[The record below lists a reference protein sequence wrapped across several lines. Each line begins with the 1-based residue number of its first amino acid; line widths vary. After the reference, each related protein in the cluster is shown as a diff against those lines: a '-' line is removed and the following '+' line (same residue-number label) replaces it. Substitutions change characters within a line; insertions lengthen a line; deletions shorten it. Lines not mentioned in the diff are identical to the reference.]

1 MNRIFILIA
10 LSLIFMM
17 CVAPAS
23 VFADYEGASSWAV
36 PELDKAAGYGLI
48 TDRVM
53 DDVSEDVTREEFA
66 EIVVRMYEL
75 FTGKEA
81 EAGDVSF
88 TDTANKEILKAANTG
103 MVLGVGDGKFAPG
116 NLVTR
121 EQMAVILLR
130 ILKVMNPAAD
140 FSADGAER
148 FADDNM
154 ISAYARDGV
163 YYSSKNGLLRGVGDN
178 KFNPKGY
185 SSREAAII
193 ICLRAYELYK
203 QASVPQ
209 TPVSQQGPQAGPVFT
224 NGILEQNIEKLDS
237 YRRIIRTVT
246 AATATTS
253 KWESIKE
260 FAYIKNPISRY
271 MKLDFPDSGSSYLEE
286 IIIGG
291 KMWNRDSKDGV
302 WTEWNEWYAEK
313 PATLEYDLSTQP
325 YPINYGKLTYTEVCT
340 EKING
345 INCIKYTVSGTYSEE
360 FTDERTGSKYPITL
374 SASGTIW
381 IADDAAIKTA
391 IIRQR
396 IKVNIDII
404 YNTEKAV
411 HAVSEDVIEDDVM
424 DVNSVKIEPPPNAI
438 IGN

>member
-1 MNRIFILIA
+1 MRKIFILIA
-10 LSLIFMM
+10 LCLIFVMRM
-17 CVAPAS
+17 APAS

-36 PELDKAAGYGLI
+36 PELDKAAGCGLI

-53 DDVSEDVTREEFA
+53 DDVSRNVTREEFA

-88 TDTANKEILKAANTG
+88 TDTANKEIHKAANMG
-103 MVLGVGDGKFAPG
+103 LVLGVGDGKFAPG

-130 ILKVMNPAAD
+130 TLKTMNPAAD
-140 FSADGAER
+140 FSTDGAEK

-154 ISAYARDGV
+154 ISEYARDGV
-163 YYSSKNGLLRGVGDN
+163 YYCSKNNLLKGVGAN

-193 ICLRAYELYK
+193 VCLRAYELYK

-209 TPVSQQGPQAGPVFT
+209 TPAMQQGPQAGPVFT
-224 NGILEQNIEKLDS
+224 NEALEQNIERLDS
-237 YRRIIRTVT
+237 YRRIIRTIT
-246 AATATTS
+246 PATATAS
-253 KWESIKE
+253 KWETIKE
-260 FAYIKNPISRY
+260 FAYIKNPVSRY

-291 KMWNRDSKDGV
+291 IMWNRDSKDGV
-302 WTEWNEWYAEK
+302 WTEWNEWYADK
-313 PATLEYDLSTQP
+313 PTAFEYDLSTQS
-325 YPINYGKLTYTEVCT
+325 YPINYGKLTYTEAGT
-340 EKING
+340 ENING

-360 FTDERTGSKYPITL
+360 FTDERSGSKYPITL

-396 IKVNIDII
+396 IKLNTDII
-404 YNTEKAV
+404 YDVEKAM

-424 DVNSVKIEPPPNAI
+424 DINSVKIEPPPNAI
-438 IGN
+438 KGN

>member
-1 MNRIFILIA
+1 MNKTLILIA
-10 LSLIFMM
+10 LCLIFMM
-17 CVAPAS
+17 CMVPAS

-36 PELDKAAGYGLI
+36 PELDKAAGCGLI

-53 DDVSEDVTREEFA
+53 SDVSGNVTREEFA

-75 FTGKEA
+75 STGKKA
-81 EAGDVSF
+81 EAGNANF
-88 TDTANKEILKAANTG
+88 TDTTNEEILKAANMG
-103 MVLGVGDGKFAPG
+103 MVLGAGGKFSPD

-121 EQMAVILLR
+121 EQMAAILLR
-130 ILKVMNPAAD
+130 ALKVINPEAD
-140 FSADGAER
+140 FSTDGAEK

-163 YYSSKNGLLRGVGDN
+163 YYCSKNNLLKGVGGN
-178 KFNPKGY
+178 KFNPQGN

-193 ICLRAYELYK
+193 VCLRSYELYK
-203 QASVPQ
+203 QASVPR
-209 TPVSQQGPQAGPVFT
+209 TPASQQGPQAGPGFT
-224 NGILEQNIEKLDS
+224 NVDLEQNIEKLDS
-237 YRRIIRTVT
+237 YRRIIRTIT
-246 AATATTS
+246 PATATTK
-253 KWESIKE
+253 KWETIKE

-286 IIIGG
+286 IIIGS
-291 KMWNRDSKDGV
+291 KMWNRDSKDGA

-313 PATLEYDLSTQP
+313 PAALEYDLSTQP
-325 YPINYGKLTYTEVCT
+325 YPINYAKLTYTEAGT

-345 INCIKYTVSGTYSEE
+345 INCIKYTVSGIYSDE
-360 FTDERTGSKYPITL
+360 FSDERSGSKYPITL

-381 IADDAAIKTA
+381 IADYAAIKTA

-396 IKVNIDII
+396 IKVNTDII
-404 YNTEKAV
+404 YSTEKAI

-424 DVNSVKIEPPPNAI
+424 DINSVKIIPPLNAI

>member
-1 MNRIFILIA
+1 MKKTFVLIA
-10 LSLIFMM
+10 LSLIFVM
-17 CVAPAS
+17 CMAPAA
-23 VFADYEGASSWAV
+23 VIADYEGASSWAV
-36 PELDKAAGYGLI
+36 PELDKAAGCGLI

-53 DDVSEDVTREEFA
+53 GDVSGNVTREEFA

-88 TDTANKEILKAANTG
+88 TDTANKEIYKAANMG
-103 MVLGVGDGKFAPG
+103 MVLGVGDGKFAPD
-116 NLVTR
+116 NPVTR

-130 ILKVMNPAAD
+130 TMKAMNPAAD
-140 FSADGAER
+140 FSADGAEK

-193 ICLRAYELYK
+193 ICLRAYEMYK
-203 QASVPQ
+203 QSSVPQ
-209 TPVSQQGPQAGPVFT
+209 TSASHQGPQAGPVFT
-224 NGILEQNIEKLDS
+224 NEILEQNIEKLDS
-237 YRRIIRTVT
+237 YRRIIRTIT
-246 AATATTS
+246 PATATTS
-253 KWESIKE
+253 KWETIKE
-260 FAYIKNPISRY
+260 FAYIKNPVSRY
-271 MKLDFPDSGSSYLEE
+271 MKLDFPDSGSYHEE

-291 KMWNRDSKDGV
+291 IMWNRISKDEA

-313 PATLEYDLSTQP
+313 PAILEYDLSTQP
-325 YPINYGKLTYTEVCT
+325 YPINYGKLTYTKAGT
-340 EKING
+340 ENING

-360 FTDERTGSKYPITL
+360 FTDERSGDKYPITL

-396 IKVNIDII
+396 IKVNTDII
-404 YNTEKAV
+404 YGVEKAI

-424 DVNSVKIEPPPNAI
+424 DINSVKIAPPQNAI
-438 IGN
+438 KGN